1 MLLSKPDRLSSRI
14 PAVAISPDMEQEL
27 KQVSEAYKISVSE
40 IVRQAIAV
48 FLSDI
53 ATHSSDLSIQE
64 KAS

>member
-1 MLLSKPDRLSSRI
+1 MILSKPDRLTSRI
-14 PAVAISPDMEQEL
+14 PAVAISSDMEQEL
-27 KQVSEAYKISVSE
+27 KRVSEVYNVSVSE

-53 ATHSSDLSIQE
+53 ATHSSELSIQE

>member
-1 MLLSKPDRLSSRI
+1 MLPSKPDRLSSRI
-14 PAVAISPDMEQEL
+14 PAVAISPHMEQEL

-48 FLSDI
+48 FLSEVAI
-53 ATHSSDLSIQE
+53 QSSGLSIQE